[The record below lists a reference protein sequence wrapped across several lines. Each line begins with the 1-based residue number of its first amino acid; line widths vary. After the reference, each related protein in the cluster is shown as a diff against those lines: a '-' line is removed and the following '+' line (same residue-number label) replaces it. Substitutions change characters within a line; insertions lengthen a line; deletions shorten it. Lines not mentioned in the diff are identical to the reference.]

1 MGMRFRKK
9 NCGMSI
15 LCCDL
20 VCGGGETKSPCK
32 SYADKKT
39 TKNGKYYLND
49 AWKGYLKT
57 WDW

>member
-1 MGMRFRKK
+1 MRFRKK

-15 LCCDL
+15 LCSDL

-57 WDW
+57 WDR